1 MNFLLDINKTCS
13 HDDDCEDERF
23 CDLNI
28 NRKFMRSVFGR
39 RLSFI
44 KGECKKGIKSFR
56 YIRRLHIIPTFNF
69 IF

>member
-1 MNFLLDINKTCS
+1 MMISFINFIISVNKTCS

-28 NRKFMRSVFGR
+28 KLRSVFGR

-44 KGECKKGIKSFR
+44 KGDCKIGIKLFSR
-56 YIRRLHIIPTFNF
+56 HD
-69 IF
+69 